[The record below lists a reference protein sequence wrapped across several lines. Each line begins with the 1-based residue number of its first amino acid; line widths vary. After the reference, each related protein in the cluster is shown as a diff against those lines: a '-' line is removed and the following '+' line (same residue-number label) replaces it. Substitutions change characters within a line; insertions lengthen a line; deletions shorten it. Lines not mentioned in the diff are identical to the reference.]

1 MVKFSSSVLDK
12 MNGKQNEECTNW
24 IEVLT
29 LDKQVTELNNRNV
42 NEVYDQSDK
51 RSEHANKPQKQ
62 KKLII

>member
-1 MVKFSSSVLDK
+1 MVKFSSSVLDQ
-12 MNGKQNEECTNW
+12 MNGEQNEECTNW

-51 RSEHANKPQKQ
+51 RSGHANKPQKQ
-62 KKLII
+62 KN

>member
-1 MVKFSSSVLDK
+1 MVKFSSSVLDQ
-12 MNGKQNEECTNW
+12 MNGEQNEECTNW

-51 RSEHANKPQKQ
+51 SSGHANKPQKH
-62 KKLII
+62 KLII